1 MRGAGGNEPELV
13 RKQEGAEHAP
23 ARVGERIRRL
33 VAVRALTE
41 EEVRDSFVNAMP
53 DERRVA
59 AMPIDFLL
67 LDWDHLDFL
76 AWRDPHN
83 RGRGYIVM
91 EHEGEPVGVVLRGA
105 EGSSRARSAMC
116 NLCHTMQ
123 PADQVTLFSARKAG
137 RAGVAGDSIGTY
149 ICADLS
155 CHENV
160 RLAMPLAPSEVRAS
174 VDRRIDGT
182 RRRTEAFVERVLEPA
197 GADAS

>member
-1 MRGAGGNEPELV
+1 
-13 RKQEGAEHAP
+13 
-23 ARVGERIRRL
+23 
-33 VAVRALTE
+33 
-41 EEVRDSFVNAMP
+41 
-53 DERRVA
+53 
-59 AMPIDFLL
+59 
-67 LDWDHLDFL
+67 
-76 AWRDPHN
+76 
-83 RGRGYIVM
+83 M
-91 EHEGEPVGVVLRGA
+91 EHQGEPVGVALRGA